1 MTPTAK
7 TGTSNSDKTK
17 GLSAANDTFLQ
28 HSGDPVC
35 PLTVTFGTIS
45 SPFPTGAAATGAE
58 ILKNPGWYLWAK
70 GLPQSFEI
78 TVGKYYSELQVD
90 SVPCAAFQP
99 ECGLFDEAGYF
110 GFVKDLTRDCND
122 KCDGYAIDV
131 TDICV
136 SD

>member
-1 MTPTAK
+1 
-7 TGTSNSDKTK
+7 
-17 GLSAANDTFLQ
+17 
-28 HSGDPVC
+28 
-35 PLTVTFGTIS
+35 LTVTFGNLVTPLPS
-45 SPFPTGAAATGAE
+45 DSDE
-58 ILKNPGWYLWAK
+58 LRDELLKNPGWYLWAEA
-70 GLPQSFEI
+70 LPKSYEI
-78 TVGKYYSELQVD
+78 TFGKFYSELQVD

>member
-1 MTPTAK
+1 LTPTAK
-7 TGTSNSDKTK
+7 TGTSSSDKTK
-17 GLSAANDTFLQ
+17 RLSAANDTFLQ
-28 HSGDPVC
+28 HSGPVC
-35 PLTVTFGTIS
+35 PLTATFGTLS
-45 SPFPTGAAATGAE
+45 SPFPIGEDATRTEVLA
-58 ILKNPGWYLWAK
+58 NPGWYLWATAQ
-70 GLPQSFEI
+70 PQSFEI
-78 TVGKYYSELQVD
+78 TYGKYYSELQVE

-122 KCDGYAIDV
+122 KCEGYNISV